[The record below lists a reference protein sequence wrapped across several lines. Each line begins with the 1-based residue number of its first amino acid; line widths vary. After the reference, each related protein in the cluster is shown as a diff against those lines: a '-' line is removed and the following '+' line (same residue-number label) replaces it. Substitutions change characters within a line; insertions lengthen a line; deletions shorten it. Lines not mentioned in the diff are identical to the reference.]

1 MNFPHSLNIYSYP
14 NCYIPYCVLATME
27 KSYKEGIE
35 SKTLQYI
42 AITAAQMTATVYLL
56 AMR

>member
-1 MNFPHSLNIYSYP
+1 MNVLHSLNTYSYP

-27 KSYKEGIE
+27 KSYQEGNE
-35 SKTLQYI
+35 SKILQYM
-42 AITAAQMTATVYLL
+42 AITAAQMTATVYLP